1 MSTNITTTYGTRKD
15 GSGIIVAKG
24 AGKQKTVSYNPEK
37 DAGYNH
43 GAAAGTL
50 LRDLVRPERR
60 QFLIAT
66 AKHIDLGDGKHR
78 FTVSL

>member
-24 AGKQKTVSYNPEK
+24 AGKQKTVSYDP
-37 DAGYNH
+37 ALSVARNH

-50 LRDLVRPERR
+50 LRDLVRPDRR
-60 QFLIAT
+60 HFVQAT
-66 AKHIDLGDGKHR
+66 AKHVDLGNGKHR